1 MLILFMYWLML
12 YNTVNA
18 KDKALGIQPEYVTN
32 FIGSILAWLVV
43 VGLVFWAS
51 VGVDFLREKL
61 MSCCGMFIKSVD
73 TKS

>member
-12 YNTVNA
+12 YNTLNA
-18 KDKALGIQPEYVTN
+18 SDKSKGIQPEYLVN
-32 FIGSILAWLVV
+32 FTGSIIAWLVV

-61 MSCCGMFIKSVD
+61 MS
-73 TKS
+73 